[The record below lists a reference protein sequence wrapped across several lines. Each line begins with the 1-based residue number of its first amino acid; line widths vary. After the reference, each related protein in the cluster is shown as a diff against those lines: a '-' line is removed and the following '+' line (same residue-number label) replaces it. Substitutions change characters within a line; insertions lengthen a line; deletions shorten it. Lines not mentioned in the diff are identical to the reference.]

1 MADSGDGL
9 NMGDMGEGRTKEVS
23 KTSSLSKQV
32 FCYDLR
38 GRREPQ
44 PWFSAL
50 SQCILHI
57 LFLLHPIQR
66 SKMNL
71 TCVRGRGSQSGKPKS
86 LVSVIT
92 LNSTRLI
99 PQRPGQSFCR
109 GLRESISEITS
120 PIEKTANESLPT
132 LCILEEQRSFHR
144 RVSLSCPS
152 MFWPEL
158 YSMFWIKRKL
168 PGKTRAKT
176 GKG

>member
-1 MADSGDGL
+1 MDWIWGIWEKEEQRKSLRLPAWASRFSVMTYG
-9 NMGDMGEGRTKEVS
+9 GEGS
-23 KTSSLSKQV
+23 HSHDSLPSH
-32 FCYDLR
+32 
-38 GRREPQ
+38 
-44 PWFSAL
+44 SAFYTFYFY
-50 SQCILHI
+50 CILYKGVKWIWHVWEGEGHN
-57 LFLLHPIQR
+57 LGNQRALYQWLHW
-66 SKMNL
+66 
-71 TCVRGRGSQSGKPKS
+71 
-86 LVSVIT
+86 